1 MPIAPDEQKAPEPDP
16 AASPEKPS
24 LPIASPQMR
33 LMPWLISLGVI
44 AVVLA
49 IIVPPQKVE
58 EGDTGAGRSKVSR
71 VRNDLRSISTALE
84 AYFVDNND
92 YPACAKGDLGV
103 NAFMLKKEAPE
114 RNIWTFRISRGEG
127 DAMSLTTP
135 VAFMSSMPSDPFA
148 NYRGS
153 SFGYYAND
161 RGWIMWSCGP
171 DSVYDIDPEKDYDAD
186 TTNPLPS
193 LIMKTYD
200 PTNGSVSRGDV
211 WRIKG

>member
-1 MPIAPDEQKAPEPDP
+1 MPERDPEAESRGELLQP
-16 AASPEKPS
+16 KPNRR
-24 LPIASPQMR
+24 MR
-33 LMPWLISLGVI
+33 LLAWIISSVII

-49 IIVPPQKVE
+49 IVALPIALR
-58 EGDTGAGRSKVSR
+58 EGVILPEVAR
-71 VRNDLRSISTALE
+71 VRNDMRSVGRALE
-84 AYFVDNND
+84 AYFVDNKD

-103 NAFMLKKEAPE
+103 NAFMLKKQAPE
-114 RNIWTFRISRGEG
+114 RNIWTFRISKGEG

-171 DSVYDIDPEKDYDAD
+171 DSVYDIDPVKDYNVN

-193 LIMKTYD
+193 LTMKTYD